1 MPTKPYSLE
10 ILVDFDRLW
19 FLMGLISQKCPIWPR
34 IAMKSTKNLLIRGV
48 TLFECLFWIIFSV
61 FSNSLFAMMYS
72 SRENSIRN
80 QIWLLS
86 IFWVSLFDPNAKIV
100 DSFLPPV
107 TVKSV
112 PVNRGLRGID
122 GLRGTAGLLG
132 NRGLLVAVELG
143 ARASADARSALRA
156 SRRFSIADFL
166 ELTRRITPARCC
178 CAAK

>member
-1 MPTKPYSLE
+1 MSDLTENRDEIEEKPPNPGSDFTWML
-10 ILVDFDRLW
+10 ILTYFSDFYNLW
-19 FLMGLISQKCPIWPR
+19 L
-34 IAMKSTKNLLIRGV
+34 
-48 TLFECLFWIIFSV
+48 
-61 FSNSLFAMMYS
+61 AMMYS

-86 IFWVSLFDPNAKIV
+86 IFWVSLFDPKAKIV

-122 GLRGTAGLLG
+122 GLRGTAGLRG

-143 ARASADARSALRA
+143 ARFSAAALSALRA
-156 SRRFSIADFL
+156 SRRFSMADFR
-166 ELTRRITPARCC
+166 ELTRRSTPERCC
-178 CAAK
+178 WAAI

>member
-1 MPTKPYSLE
+1 MQMKLNSLE

-19 FLMGLISQKCPIWPR
+19 FPMGLISQKCPIWPR
-34 IAMKSTKNLLIRGV
+34 IVMKLRKSLLIREV
-48 TLFECLFWIIFSV
+48 TLFECLFWLILSV
-61 FSNSLFAMMYS
+61 FSNLWFAMMYT
-72 SRENSIRN
+72 SRENNIRN

-132 NRGLLVAVELG
+132 NRGLLVAVELD
-143 ARASADARSALRA
+143 ARFSADARSALRA

-166 ELTRRITPARCC
+166 ELRRITPARCC
-178 CAAK
+178 CAAE

>member
-1 MPTKPYSLE
+1 MISDGFDIPEVSDLTENRDESDEKPPNPGSDFIWML
-10 ILVDFDRLW
+10 ILNY
-19 FLMGLISQKCPIWPR
+19 FLC
-34 IAMKSTKNLLIRGV
+34 
-48 TLFECLFWIIFSV
+48 
-61 FSNSLFAMMYS
+61 FSNFWFAVMYS

-86 IFWVSLFDPNAKIV
+86 IFWVSLFDPNVKIV

>member
-1 MPTKPYSLE
+1 MQTKLNSLE

-19 FLMGLISQKCPIWPR
+19 FPMGLISQKCPIWPR
-34 IAMKSTKNLLIRGV
+34 IVMKLRKSLLIREV
-48 TLFECLFWIIFSV
+48 TLFECLFWLILSV
-61 FSNSLFAMMYS
+61 FFELIN
-72 SRENSIRN
+72 NIRN

-112 PVNRGLRGID
+112 PVNRGLRGND

-132 NRGLLVAVELG
+132 NRGLLVAVELD
-143 ARASADARSALRA
+143 ARFSADARSALRA

-166 ELTRRITPARCC
+166 ELRRITPARCC
-178 CAAK
+178 CAAE

>member
-1 MPTKPYSLE
+1 MQMKLNSLE

-19 FLMGLISQKCPIWPR
+19 FPTGLISQKCPIWPR
-34 IAMKSTKNLLIRGV
+34 IVMKLRKSLLIREV
-48 TLFECLFWIIFSV
+48 TLFECLFWLILSV
-61 FSNSLFAMMYS
+61 FFELIN
-72 SRENSIRN
+72 NIRN

-132 NRGLLVAVELG
+132 NRGLLVAVELD
-143 ARASADARSALRA
+143 ARFSADARSALRA

-166 ELTRRITPARCC
+166 ELRRITPARCC
-178 CAAK
+178 CAAE

>member
-1 MPTKPYSLE
+1 MISDGFDIPEVSDLTENRDEIDEKPPNPGSDFIWML
-10 ILVDFDRLW
+10 ILNY
-19 FLMGLISQKCPIWPR
+19 FLC
-34 IAMKSTKNLLIRGV
+34 
-48 TLFECLFWIIFSV
+48 
-61 FSNSLFAMMYS
+61 FSNLWLAMMYS

-100 DSFLPPV
+100 DNFLPPV

>member
-1 MPTKPYSLE
+1 MISDGFDIPEVSDLTENRDEIDEKPPNPGSDFIWML
-10 ILVDFDRLW
+10 ILNY
-19 FLMGLISQKCPIWPR
+19 FLC
-34 IAMKSTKNLLIRGV
+34 
-48 TLFECLFWIIFSV
+48 
-61 FSNSLFAMMYS
+61 FSNLWFAMMYS

-100 DSFLPPV
+100 ESFLPPV

-178 CAAK
+178 CAAI

>member
-1 MPTKPYSLE
+1 MNSDGFEVSDWTENRDETEEKPPNPGS
-10 ILVDFDRLW
+10 DFIWMLIFTYFLW
-19 FLMGLISQKCPIWPR
+19 F
-34 IAMKSTKNLLIRGV
+34 
-48 TLFECLFWIIFSV
+48 
-61 FSNSLFAMMYS
+61 FSNLWFAVMYS

-86 IFWVSLFDPNAKIV
+86 IFWVSLFDPKAKIV

-122 GLRGTAGLLG
+122 GLGGTAGLRG

-143 ARASADARSALRA
+143 ARFSAEALSALRA
-156 SRRFSIADFL
+156 SKRFSIADFL

-178 CAAK
+178 CAAI